1 MPMSKR
7 GIDTNVLIYAL
18 DRNSDFYHKALQALE
33 SLGKSRMGVVCWQ
46 NLTEF
51 YAIITDKRRVKNPL
65 TPKIAIK
72 EMETLL
78 TKYSLTIIGPNIKTK
93 EIWFNILKAKNIKG
107 QIVHDMFLVAT
118 LLSNGIDTLITE
130 NTKDFVGINGFKA
143 TTIEKNNYLYPNTT
157 LRP

>member
-1 MPMSKR
+1 MLMGR
-7 GIDTNVLIYAL
+7 QGIDTNVLIYAL
-18 DRNSDFYHKALQALE
+18 DRNSDFYRKALRALE

-78 TKYSLTIIGPNIKTK
+78 NNYSLTIIGPNIKTK
-93 EIWFNILKAKNIKG
+93 EVWFNILKAKNIKG

-118 LLSNGIDTLITE
+118 LLSNGIGTLITE
-130 NTKDFVGINGFKA
+130 NTKDFSGIANLK
-143 TTIEKNNYLYPNTT
+143 TET
-157 LRP
+157 LNSF